1 MPSNWPHCSLLWM
14 GRARGGA
21 TVHMWMHM
29 DLGHNLGSCGR
40 GSKAPR
46 AMLPWDY
53 CARSEDTGQCVLM
66 RPQSRLLA
74 RVPRPKPFACITNQW
89 SQTAAHPGAELIQ
102 GQKALKGWV
111 FARCESVSPYSRELY
126 CGHLQAGGRAGAV
139 MCLRVVQN
147 NCPVVCV
154 GHAVLLTYNYS
165 NERSQRAAS
174 WFVQSVTVGV
184 STIILRPDTADEL
197 DCPRVSTSCFLLCL
211 SLAVWRCDVPF

>member
-1 MPSNWPHCSLLWM
+1 MRRA
-14 GRARGGA
+14 GRGRYACPATGRTVLYFGWAARAGGA
-21 TVHMWMHM
+21 TLHMWMHM

-53 CARSEDTGQCVLM
+53 CARSEETGQCVLM

-111 FARCESVSPYSRELY
+111 FARCESVSPYSRVLY

-147 NCPVVCV
+147 NCRGPRGVR
-154 GHAVLLTYNYS
+154 NYS
-165 NERSQRAAS
+165 KK
-174 WFVQSVTVGV
+174 
-184 STIILRPDTADEL
+184 
-197 DCPRVSTSCFLLCL
+197 
-211 SLAVWRCDVPF
+211 